1 MYIDKAKKIV
11 LKIGSSN
18 LVDNKGKLKERWLKS
33 LVVDIEKLRKKGK
46 EFVIVSSGA
55 IALGQS
61 YLKVK
66 KKRLKIEMSQ
76 ALASV
81 GQIHLTNIYK
91 EMFKKKKI
99 NIGQILISPDD
110 TEQRRRAINVKRT
123 FENLFKLKAIPVV
136 NENDTTATTEIKYG
150 DNDRLASR
158 VAQISGAD
166 ALILL
171 SDVDGLYTK
180 NPKINKRAELIKEI
194 KNIDND
200 IENIATKSIGEHGTG
215 GMKTKIDAAKVC
227 QLSGCKMVIA
237 NGLPLRPIKKIIKEN
252 NCTWF
257 LPKIS
262 KLDARKKWII
272 SSISPKGEL
281 VIDEGAKQALKQGKS
296 LLAAG
301 IKKVIGKFNKGDHI
315 KIIDKNYKE
324 CARGLSSFSSF
335 EINKIMGHH
344 SNEIEKLLGY
354 ISKTEVVHKDDMV
367 EL

>member
-1 MYIDKAKKIV
+1 MYIDKAKKIL
-11 LKIGSSN
+11 LKIRSSN

-150 DNDRLASR
+150 DNDRLAAR
-158 VAQISGAD
+158 VAQIISAD
-166 ALILL
+166 VLINF
-171 SDVDGLYTK
+171 SDVNGLYKSSK
-180 NPKINKRAELIKEI
+180 NKQIIKEV
-194 KNIDND
+194 KNIND
-200 IENIATKSIGEHGTG
+200 ETYALADSKKSVYGSG
-215 GMKTKIDAAKVC
+215 GMVTKLDAAKIC
-227 QLSGCKMVIA
+227 MNSGCYMAIA
-237 NGLPLRPIKKIIKEN
+237 N
-252 NCTWF
+252 
-257 LPKIS
+257 
-262 KLDARKKWII
+262 
-272 SSISPKGEL
+272 
-281 VIDEGAKQALKQGKS
+281 
-296 LLAAG
+296 
-301 IKKVIGKFNKGDHI
+301 
-315 KIIDKNYKE
+315 
-324 CARGLSSFSSF
+324 
-335 EINKIMGHH
+335 
-344 SNEIEKLLGY
+344 
-354 ISKTEVVHKDDMV
+354 
-367 EL
+367 